1 MQKNDSN
8 HNNNEQNGEVIHL
21 GDHVFRKTQ
30 MGLDEKEV
38 RSYIEELLN
47 ERDTLIERQEHLS
60 ALSQL
65 AEKTIIEANN
75 LSLQMKKK
83 ATDQAKVE
91 ADKIKV
97 KAEQDAEQIFT
108 QKKAEADKILMKA
121 EQDSKQIFMQKKA
134 EADKILIKGQEDV
147 EQLLKVKKIEADK
160 ILTKAQEDVE
170 QLLKVKKTEA
180 DKILTKAEQEAEQL
194 LKQKKAEAKAVAE
207 KEAEAI
213 RAEVLK
219 HVESAREEQLNVL
232 KAEAKVLAQRVQ
244 TELLASVDNIKKQI
258 MSIGTSFENV
268 SLENDVSP
276 LAKLEEADTVT
287 DTLSVGEKGALLDH
301 IPWIEVEVMPP
312 LDIEKIMELI
322 SRLETLPQVKTTDL
336 LPETPNPLIRV
347 FLNEPAPLAEL
358 MRAIPQVEK
367 VIEKPDF
374 GTSDEYD
381 IQPDDKR
388 ERIQI
393 VLGSNPNK
401 ETGAKKNS
409 TVKTGS

>member
-97 KAEQDAEQIFT
+97 KAEQDAEQIFI

-147 EQLLKVKKIEADK
+147 EQLLKVKK
-160 ILTKAQEDVE
+160 
-170 QLLKVKKTEA
+170 TEA

-194 LKQKKAEAKAVAE
+194 LKEKKAEAKAVAE

-358 MRAIPQVEK
+358 MRTIPQVEK

-374 GTSDEYD
+374 GASDEYD